1 MSTTHLGDFNFDDL
15 PEVDLDTSPEVSAA
29 TRIPRF
35 DGDVSELPNQAC
47 WVLQNLLTRRY
58 LTKEDQP
65 ELWAWLMGH
74 RRILASRLC
83 ELDLRLRIHEDL
95 EVAYAES
102 ATLDSPNLH
111 SRKVLRREP
120 LGTYASIVALH
131 LAKIARTSHDEHVL
145 ISRADIHDLFSN
157 VHHRVD
163 RDEAMLR
170 SRIDEAITKLNKTQI
185 LLRTRDDDD
194 SYTISPV
201 ILAIMTGQMVDE
213 LSKEFDQLL
222 QRTSD
227 TDSDTDL
234 EPDGNASDVLVD
246 GEDEGNIFDGDDD

>member
-1 MSTTHLGDFNFDDL
+1 LGDFNFDDL
-15 PEVDLDTSPEVSAA
+15 PEVDLDTSLEVSAA
-29 TRIPRF
+29 TRISRF

-65 ELWAWLMGH
+65 ELWAWLMEQ
-74 RRILASRLC
+74 RKILASRLC

-95 EVAYAES
+95 EVAYAEP
-102 ATLDSPNLH
+102 ATLDTPNAH

-170 SRIDEAITKLNKTQI
+170 SRIDEAITRLTKTQI
-185 LLRTRDDDD
+185 LLRTRDDEH

-201 ILAIMTGQMVDE
+201 ILAIMTGQMLDE

-222 QRTSD
+222 QRT
-227 TDSDTDL
+227 TDSDGDTDVQ
-234 EPDGNASDVLVD
+234 PDDHAGETLDD
-246 GEDEGNIFDGDDD
+246 GEDAEGVFDDDD